1 MTPASGRPPGN
12 GGGALLGVWRQSVR
26 RTLGHFR
33 AVPFT
38 LAVLGVFLA
47 TGAATGSFL
56 AGPPESLLDVASVS
70 APGLKAG
77 HWWSL
82 FTSLFFV
89 TNPLAYLAAALMMLL
104 LLGLAERQLGTV
116 RTAFFFFAGQFA
128 AVTLFLLLTQLSR
141 YAGDGWLGL
150 MADASLIGPY
160 AAILAVTLAASGYLP
175 TLWQR
180 RLRTAVLSAALLLV
194 LYVGHAETVVGLA
207 GALAGQAA
215 GWWIQG
221 ETGTL
226 HRHRSTGRETRNLLA
241 LTVAI
246 FAVGPILTA
255 AVSAPTGPLALLR
268 DVVLNPL
275 PTLGQLEQNC
285 GGTVDVSCLDVGR
298 PGFAGPLGLALSVVP
313 VVLLLICADGMRH
326 GRRLALRIA
335 IIVQLAVTALAAVY
349 LALFARIPHYPNRA
363 HTAVMGSGFVHIL
376 PLVAV
381 PLLLVVLLLA
391 NRRQFRVETAP
402 RARRILGAVVGGTWL
417 VLAGGYTAAW
427 FAAGGMDRDGGLL
440 GLGAELARQYL
451 PVPIPGGYARIF
463 QNRNAVEAFLFAYSG
478 IIFWAV
484 ALAAVWLVLLRRLH
498 RTDAG
503 SGDRDIARG
512 LIRQGGDS
520 LSWMAL
526 WEPNK
531 YWFTPDR
538 RGGVAYQQHGNV
550 ALTLAGPFGPSA
562 LHEETAAEFIT
573 DCARH
578 ALIPCFYS
586 CTDELWPMLNAR
598 GFQRVAVAQETR
610 LAVRGIEF
618 KGKEWQN
625 VRTALN
631 RAAKTGVRAVWGR
644 YSGFSP
650 SLRTQLSEVSEEW
663 AAQKPVPEMG
673 FTLGGIDELDDD
685 DVLCCLAVDA
695 EGLVQGVTSWLP
707 VYEGG
712 RVVCWTLDFMRRRG
726 DAFPGVMEFL
736 IASAVQELKS
746 SVEVISLSGSPLAK
760 ASPPVAV
767 AVAAAAATEGAGPE
781 GAAPAAEAPEG
792 RPDSPGEDN
801 TGPEGWD
808 ARDNTGPEGLA
819 GILDVVGRALEPV
832 YGFRSL
838 ATFKSRFKPEYRTL
852 YLYYQ
857 DPLQL
862 PAMGRA
868 LSRAYLPGLS
878 VRQSARLLRT
888 LVR

>member
-1 MTPASGRPPGN
+1 MRPGTATRGRPRTE
-12 GGGALLGVWRQSVR
+12 GASLLGVWRQGVR
-26 RTLGHFR
+26 RVLGHFR

-56 AGPPESLLDVASVS
+56 SGPPESLLNVASVS
-70 APGLKAG
+70 APGLRAG
-77 HWWSL
+77 RWWSL
-82 FTSLFFV
+82 FTSLFFA
-89 TNPLAYLAAALMMLL
+89 TNPLAYLAAALMILL
-104 LLGLAERQLGTV
+104 LLGLAERHLGTL
-116 RTAFFFFAGQFA
+116 RTAVFYFAGQFA
-128 AVTLFLLLTQLSR
+128 AVTVFLLLTQLAR

-150 MADASLIGPY
+150 MVNARLIGPY
-160 AAILAVTLAASGYLP
+160 AAVLAVTLAASGLLP

-180 RLRTAVLSAALLLV
+180 RLRTAGVSAPLLLV

-207 GALAGQAA
+207 GALAGLAA

-221 ETGTL
+221 DRGTL

-255 AVSAPTGPLALLR
+255 AVSSPTGPLALLR

-275 PTLGQLEQNC
+275 PTLSQLEANC
-285 GGTVDVSCLDVGR
+285 GGTVDVSCLEAGR
-298 PGFAGPLGLALSVVP
+298 AGFAGPLGLALAIVP
-313 VVLLLICADGMRH
+313 VVLLLICADGMRQ

-349 LALFARIPHYPNRA
+349 LALFARIPHYPNRP
-363 HTAVMGSGFVHIL
+363 HTAVMSSGFVHIL

-381 PLLLVVLLLA
+381 PLMLVVLLWA

-402 RARRILGAVVGGTWL
+402 RARRNLGVVVGGTWL
-417 VLAGGYTAAW
+417 VLAGGYAAAW
-427 FAAGGMDRDGGLL
+427 LAAGGMDRDGGLL
-440 GLGAELARQYL
+440 GLVAELARQYL
-451 PVPIPGGYARIF
+451 PLPIPGTYSRIF
-463 QNRNAVEAFLFAYSG
+463 QNRNAVEAFLFAYAG
-478 IIFWAV
+478 IIFWAT
-484 ALAAVWLVLLRRLH
+484 ALTAVWLVLLRRLH
-498 RTDAG
+498 RTDVG
-503 SGDRDIARG
+503 SGDRDVARS

-531 YWFTPDR
+531 YWFTADR

-550 ALTLAGPFGPSA
+550 ALTLAGPFGPAA
-562 LHEETAAEFIT
+562 LHENTAAGFMRY
-573 DCARH
+573 CAEH

-586 CTDELWPMLNAR
+586 CTDELWPMLQAR
-598 GFQRVAVAQETR
+598 GFRRVAVAQETR
-610 LAVRGIEF
+610 LAVRELEF

-631 RAAKTGVRAVWGR
+631 RAGKTGVRAVWGR
-644 YSGFSP
+644 YSDLSAP
-650 SLRTQLSEVSEEW
+650 LRAQLSEVSEEW

-685 DVLCCLAVDA
+685 EVLCCLALDA
-695 EGLVQGVTSWLP
+695 GGQVQGVTSWLP
-707 VYEGG
+707 VYDGG
-712 RVVCWTLDFMRRRG
+712 QLVSWTLDFMRRRG

-736 IASAVQELKS
+736 IASAVQELKRT
-746 SVEVISLSGSPLAK
+746 VEFISLSGSPLAK
-760 ASPPVAV
+760 DHTQ
-767 AVAAAAATEGAGPE
+767 AAARASAGEAGDNSTRENAAGDGTAGDATAE
-781 GAAPAAEAPEG
+781 YGQEAP
-792 RPDSPGEDN
+792 R
-801 TGPEGWD
+801 D
-808 ARDNTGPEGLA
+808 AGPEGLA

-838 ATFKSRFKPEYRTL
+838 ATFKSRFKPDYRTL

-888 LVR
+888 LVG

>member
-1 MTPASGRPPGN
+1 MRPVAATG
-12 GGGALLGVWRQSVR
+12 GQLGAGQGGASLGGVSRQWLRGV
-26 RTLGHFR
+26 LAHFR

-38 LAVLGVFLA
+38 LAVLGVFLV
-47 TGAATGSFL
+47 TGAVTGSFL
-56 AGPPESLLDVASVS
+56 SGPPEPLLNVASVS

-82 FTSLFFV
+82 FTSLFFA
-89 TNPLAYLAAALMMLL
+89 TNLLAYLSAALMILL
-104 LLGLAERQLGTV
+104 LLGLAERRLGSR
-116 RTAFFFFAGQFA
+116 RTAAFFFAGQFA
-128 AVTLFLLLTQLSR
+128 AVTLFLLLTQLAR

-150 MADASLIGPY
+150 MVDAGLIGPY
-160 AAILAVTLAASGYLP
+160 AAVLAVSLASSGLLP

-180 RLRTAVLSAALLLV
+180 RLRTAVVSASLLLV
-194 LYVGHAETVVGLA
+194 LYVGHPETIVGLA
-207 GALAGQAA
+207 GALAGMAA

-221 ETGTL
+221 DKGTL

-255 AVSAPTGPLALLR
+255 AVRSPTGPLALLR

-275 PTLGQLEQNC
+275 PTLSQLEQNC
-285 GGTVDVSCLDVGR
+285 GGTIDVGCLEVGR
-298 PGFAGPLGLALSVVP
+298 AGFAGPLGLALAVVP

-326 GRRLALRIA
+326 GRRVALRIA
-335 IIVQLAVTALAAVY
+335 VIVQLAVTAMAAVY
-349 LALFARIPHYPNRA
+349 LALFARIPHYPNSRP
-363 HTAVMGSGFVHIL
+363 HTAVMGSGFVHVL

-381 PLLLVVLLLA
+381 PLLLVVLLWA
-391 NRRQFRVETAP
+391 NRRQFRVETTP
-402 RARRILGAVVGGTWL
+402 RARRTLGVVVGGTWL
-417 VLAGGYTAAW
+417 LLAAGYTAAW
-427 FAAGGMDRDGGLL
+427 LAAGGMDRDGGLQ
-440 GLGAELARQYL
+440 GLAAELARQYL
-451 PVPIPGGYARIF
+451 PLPIPGAYNRIF
-463 QNRNAVEAFLFAYSG
+463 QNRNALEAFLFAYSG
-478 IIFWAV
+478 IMFWVV

-503 SGDRDIARG
+503 SGDRDVARG
-512 LIRQGGDS
+512 LIRQGGDA

-531 YWFTPDR
+531 YWFAPDR
-538 RGGVAYQQHGNV
+538 RSGVAYQQHGNV
-550 ALTLAGPFGPSA
+550 ALTLAGPFGPAA
-562 LHEETAAEFIT
+562 LHQDTATGFMRYCAE
-573 DCARH
+573 H

-586 CTDELWPMLNAR
+586 CTDGLWPTLESR
-598 GFQRVAVAQETR
+598 GFRRVAVAQETR
-610 LAVRGIEF
+610 LAVRELEF

-631 RAAKTGVRAVWGR
+631 RAAKTGVQAVWGR
-644 YSGFSP
+644 YSDFP
-650 SLRTQLSEVSEEW
+650 VPLRAQLSEVSEEW
-663 AAQKPVPEMG
+663 AAQKSVPEMG

-695 EGLVQGVTSWLP
+695 DGQVQGVTSWLP
-707 VYEGG
+707 VYEDGNL
-712 RVVCWTLDFMRRRG
+712 VSWTLDFMRRRG
-726 DAFPGVMEFL
+726 EAFPGVMEFL
-736 IASAVQELKS
+736 IASAVQELRS

-760 ASPPVAV
+760 E
-767 AVAAAAATEGAGPE
+767 AAA
-781 GAAPAAEAPEG
+781 
-792 RPDSPGEDN
+792 SK
-801 TGPEGWD
+801 
-808 ARDNTGPEGLA
+808 PEGLA
-819 GILDVVGRALEPV
+819 GILDVVGLALEPV

-838 ATFKSRFKPEYRTL
+838 ATFKSRFKPDYRTL

-862 PAMGRA
+862 PAIGRA